1 MGHFS
6 DNKLERLRISGFDEG
21 TTNDREFAWL
31 KDRVGWEF
39 GDSESLAD
47 LWGLFLENAGFSGQR
62 NDALFGWLGSL
73 GYDVSDDLNDRL
85 ASFWGDPAPLP

>member
-1 MGHFS
+1 
-6 DNKLERLRISGFDEG
+6 
-21 TTNDREFAWL
+21 
-31 KDRVGWEF
+31 
-39 GDSESLAD
+39 
-47 LWGLFLENAGFSGQR
+47 LFLENAGFSGQR